1 MSTNNP
7 ASAQVVTIGKVPGTL
22 HEVPIEGKKKICA
35 LFIEIGIKEGDLGSC
50 EVQKNGVSA
59 GVNEY
64 AEAGDTILAVAKIR
78 GN

>member
-1 MSTNNP
+1 MANNP
-7 ASAQVVTIGKVPGTL
+7 GAAQVVTIGKVPGTL

-35 LFIEIGIKEGDLGSC
+35 LFIEIGVKDLGSC
-50 EVQKNGVSA
+50 EIQKNGISA